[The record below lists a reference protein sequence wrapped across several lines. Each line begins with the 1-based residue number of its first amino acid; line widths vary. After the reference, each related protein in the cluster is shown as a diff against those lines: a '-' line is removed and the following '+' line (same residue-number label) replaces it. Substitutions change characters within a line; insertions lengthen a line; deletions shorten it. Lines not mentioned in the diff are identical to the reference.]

1 MPQNY
6 VPIFI
11 FMAVIGVL
19 LPVTLLAAK
28 LVRPDNPSKTKLMP
42 YECGID
48 PIDSARGRYT
58 VRYYIV
64 AILFVVFDV
73 ETIFL
78 FPWAVKF
85 KALGLFGF
93 LEMLIFL
100 RHPDRRLY
108 LGLGKGRAG
117 MGVTPS
123 TLVGRALGRNLYRQP
138 LDSGQFPVPDSPRG
152 QPAARQ
158 PREVAPVWQQR
169 REHCHVESRLG
180 AHFDRR
186 AVGGDSIEST
196 GGTDPITSHGHR
208 KDDAQRIRDLIE
220 RYQAQARAHSRWVAP
235 FEGGRF

>member
-85 KALGLFGF
+85 KALGLFGL

-100 RHPDRRLY
+100 VILIAGYIWIWAKGALEWVYHHPPPQPSHRPKPLLRAAGPRVISCFRL
-108 LGLGKGRAG
+108 A
-117 MGVTPS
+117 S
-123 TLVGRALGRNLYRQP
+123 
-138 LDSGQFPVPDSPRG
+138 
-152 QPAARQ
+152 
-158 PREVAPVWQQR
+158 
-169 REHCHVESRLG
+169 
-180 AHFDRR
+180 
-186 AVGGDSIEST
+186 
-196 GGTDPITSHGHR
+196 
-208 KDDAQRIRDLIE
+208 
-220 RYQAQARAHSRWVAP
+220 
-235 FEGGRF
+235 